1 MFVATA
7 RGRLL
12 GVPRSQRTG
21 SQTVTDNDIAAQQPP
36 APDPALRALDRFVGS
51 WEMTGRTLDSDVDN
65 ITART
70 SYEWLPGGFFL
81 RQRFKA
87 DFVGL
92 PIESFEVIGYDP
104 ETGTFPS
111 TVYSNM
117 VGTPLSYLWEV
128 DGDELKITTEAL
140 GATFRGRWSQDG
152 TTFSGGWRPNPGREG
167 PGNVP
172 YDISGSRARD
182 AQ

>member
-1 MFVATA
+1 
-7 RGRLL
+7 
-12 GVPRSQRTG
+12 
-21 SQTVTDNDIAAQQPP
+21 
-36 APDPALRALDRFVGS
+36 
-51 WEMTGRTLDSDVDN
+51 
-65 ITART
+65 
-70 SYEWLPGGFFL
+70 
-81 RQRFKA
+81 
-87 DFVGL
+87 
-92 PIESFEVIGYDP
+92 
-104 ETGTFPS
+104 
-111 TVYSNM
+111 VYSNM